1 MNNTMRALVWTGP
14 ERVELQELP
23 VPRPVEGWA
32 LIRTVYGGICGSD
45 ITIRGG
51 HHPRAKPPLI
61 MGHEMV
67 GQVVMT
73 NGSENYAGTS
83 TPVKEGDFVAV
94 EPLLSCG
101 VCDPCKK
108 GFGHV
113 CEKLRLLGVETDG
126 GFADYFT
133 APLRRLYKKPD
144 AVSLEELA
152 LAEPLAVAV
161 HSVNTGRPEKGDYAV
176 IIGAGPIGL
185 LIGQV
190 LRAKGID
197 KFRISELDDR
207 RLAMARKLGF
217 SAIDAKTENPVEKVQ
232 EYTNGHGADMT
243 FDSAGV
249 PSAAPR
255 LIPVTAIMG
264 RIVLTALYKKPCEV
278 FFRQLSYGEM
288 SIIGTRIY
296 AQGDFAEGIRLMD
309 SGKVKTLPLVTH
321 TFEIAEY
328 ENAFAVA
335 ADSSK
340 SCKVLIHIQDANSEA

>member
-1 MNNTMRALVWTGP
+1 
-14 ERVELQELP
+14 
-23 VPRPVEGWA
+23 
-32 LIRTVYGGICGSD
+32 
-45 ITIRGG
+45 
-51 HHPRAKPPLI
+51 
-61 MGHEMV
+61 MGHEIV
-67 GQVVMT
+67 GQVVTT

-83 TPVKEGDFVAV
+83 TPIKEGDIVAI

-101 VCDPCKK
+101 VCGPCKK
-108 GFGHV
+108 GAGHV

-133 APLRRLYKKPD
+133 APLYRLYKKPD
-144 AVSLEELA
+144 VVSLEELA

-161 HSVNTGRPEKGDYAV
+161 HSVNTGRPENDDYAV

-190 LRAKGID
+190 LKAKGIES
-197 KFRISELDDR
+197 FWISELDNR
-207 RLAMARKLGF
+207 RLAMARELDF
-217 SAIDAKTENPVEKVQ
+217 SIIDAKIENTVEKVL
-232 EYTNGHGADMT
+232 EYTKGHGADMT
-243 FDSAGV
+243 FDAAGV
-249 PSAAPR
+249 P
-255 LIPVTAIMG
+255 PVGPQLVPITAIMG

-296 AQGDFAEGIRLMD
+296 AQGDFGEGIRLMD
-309 SGKVKTLPLVTH
+309 SGRVKMLPLVTH
-321 TFEIAEY
+321 KFEMADF

-340 SCKVLIHIQDANSEA
+340 SCKVLIHIQDAV